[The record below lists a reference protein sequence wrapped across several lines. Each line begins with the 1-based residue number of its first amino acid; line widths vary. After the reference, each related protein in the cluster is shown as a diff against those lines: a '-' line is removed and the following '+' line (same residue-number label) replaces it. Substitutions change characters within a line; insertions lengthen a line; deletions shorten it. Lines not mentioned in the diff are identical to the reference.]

1 LLSSPEEF
9 SSYYYK
15 NASNVLLLPAAV
27 ISQIDGGHAV
37 VAVGYDAKILIKN
50 EMWDK
55 DTKGALF
62 IRNSWGVEWGEKG
75 YGYLPYDYVT
85 TGLAEDCWTLIQQG
99 WIDTGQFGE

>member
-1 LLSSPEEF
+1 
-9 SSYYYK
+9 
-15 NASNVLLLPAAV
+15 V

-62 IRNSWGVEWGEKG
+62 IRNSWGVEWGE
-75 YGYLPYDYVT
+75 
-85 TGLAEDCWTLIQQG
+85 
-99 WIDTGQFGE
+99 